1 MCVNRLKVAL
11 SSIVENDIYVYTRT
25 DTSEKKKRAF
35 DFMSRKHSSDRLI
48 IFEATAAMN

>member
-1 MCVNRLKVAL
+1 MFVLG
-11 SSIVENDIYVYTRT
+11 T
-25 DTSEKKKRAF
+25 DTSEKKKKGAF

>member
-1 MCVNRLKVAL
+1 MKVGL
-11 SSIVENDIYVYTRT
+11 SSAVENDIYVYTR
-25 DTSEKKKRAF
+25 DRHVRKKKKKKKGAF

>member
-1 MCVNRLKVAL
+1 MKVAL
-11 SSIVENDIYVYTRT
+11 SSIAENGIYVCIRDRYLR
-25 DTSEKKKRAF
+25 KKKGAF